1 MGQYVKYKCDI
12 CGYEHVHDLE
22 IFWIDEN
29 YEINVSMLLFSTSEE
44 MAKSLGSGYYHE
56 YFCYDCNEIVKEFL
70 ISENPSNMNHED
82 IIHLIESYD
91 NGPKII
97 KFDNKF
103 QKCLTCSRSL
113 ELRSDKAF
121 SLDKKGNFNIEDMIL
136 HDYLNDDEYEFWGV
150 YYGYYCKD
158 CKRQINKFV
167 VMQNYG
173 DLDEDSIRNILLKHT
188 NDLTVLLFDYK
199 VACPECEGNLYTL
212 GESSPCPRCHEGK
225 LRLNESLMVD

>member
-1 MGQYVKYKCDI
+1 MLQFPQPMCLYDDYDEVAVLAFPVPSSGEAAPVKVR
-12 CGYEHVHDLE
+12 EVRNL
-22 IFWIDEN
+22 
-29 YEINVSMLLFSTSEE
+29 
-44 MAKSLGSGYYHE
+44 
-56 YFCYDCNEIVKEFL
+56 
-70 ISENPSNMNHED
+70 
-82 IIHLIESYD
+82 
-91 NGPKII
+91 
-97 KFDNKF
+97 
-103 QKCLTCSRSL
+103 SRH
-113 ELRSDKAF
+113 
-121 SLDKKGNFNIEDMIL
+121 LDKKGNFNIEDMIL